1 LVRLRYISYNFQ
13 KEKWSLNEL
22 IRFVSTSK
30 GKGKRKETYKPKNE
44 AASVLAHKRNKN
56 RMIIGYVKKKYTKYH
71 AWCAKKVL
79 SEVPKV
85 KWC

>member
-1 LVRLRYISYNFQ
+1 LVSLRYISYNFQ

-44 AASVLAHKRNKN
+44 AASVRAHKRNKN
-56 RMIIGYVKKKYTKYH
+56 RMIIGYVKKKYTKYQV
-71 AWCAKKVL
+71 CKESV
-79 SEVPKV
+79 V
-85 KWC
+85 